1 MFSAWQGNFVDPV
14 SNSGTAAGVATWYQM
29 ATEAGKCALI
39 IHGQRFQGITFAFE
53 WNGGAQAFGFLS
65 GPIEILRKARTAR
78 SFNVQ
83 LDDGA
88 MLAAIMLQ
96 VNESGLALVA
106 IDPEAIRAKRDS

>member
-1 MFSAWQGNFVDPV
+1 MWQL
-14 SNSGTAAGVATWYQM
+14 GTQM

-39 IHGQRFQGITFAFE
+39 IDGQRFQGITFAFE
-53 WNGGAQAFGFLS
+53 WSGGAQALGFLS

-78 SFNVQ
+78 RFDVQ

-106 IDPEAIRAKRDS
+106 IDPEAIPSKHDS